1 MCWVWLQVPGI
12 TIKVLLQVS
21 GTMCWVWLQVS
32 VYWYLGR
39 ALCDMWV
46 SMDLL
51 CCTASILHLVAIAVD
66 RFWAVSNIDY
76 IRRRCARQILLM
88 IAIVWL
94 VSVAIS
100 IPPLFGWRHESDNPE
115 LSGVCM
121 ISQDHGY
128 TIFST
133 VGAFYCP
140 LVLMLVLNFKIYRAA
155 RYRIRRKGF
164 MARHAN
170 RPAHVPVPALHVQE
184 DTTARDARNSSGS
197 DVSQDGIS
205 VFRPSCIVNNEI
217 SRVDTGFDSNT
228 GDYEQQYSSY
238 YPGDSTTD
246 SNPNDSYYPLS
257 TEDPDPPPLSPP
269 PAPPPSSSRS
279 FTLGLPVLEMASEAG
294 DRSCG
299 ESGPCNPLLST
310 GYRTLSL
317 NHLTVPSA
325 QFLAL
330 PTAMAGSDRLSISD
344 ACPPR
349 KCSSVTTDS
358 LSLEECISLHLA
370 VPESSEIEVPDA
382 EQVAAS
388 DCDCGCHCHC
398 HHDCDC
404 GHDCHCHR
412 DDCDCGV
419 DCDCEDPAAAA
430 AAAATTTGTAADSR
444 LVQFDNRV
452 RVEGDT
458 DVSETSN
465 SLKPGEE
472 EGTSGEAQSYGEGDS
487 DWQQD
492 GAGDG
497 GEEEEDG
504 EGGDQRRERRGGEDS
519 GGRRDSNT
527 LRDIRRRSSAR
538 GAVDAGDRWD
548 SGEARRDSGEER
560 RDRRD
565 SAAGDGGGG
574 GGGGGGVDDEER
586 RDRRNSGDDTTTTS
600 CCSNNLLSVELSCMS
615 NGIRRH
621 HHHFHHKPQHQQEEQ
636 QERKGQHPAL
646 TVEPPVII
654 RKDSCSQFMSESR
667 CLATPSF
674 HSVSS
679 PSTTTTTTSGTC
691 SGHGGNQLAVPGP
704 GTVPVPQPVKSRANN
719 NTKRARNREKEKQRR
734 EKLEMRR
741 ERKAARVLG
750 IITGAFVLCWLPFFI
765 LALVGPFLPAHRFV
779 PPVVASL
786 FLWLGY
792 FNSLINPVIYTV
804 FNPSFRNAFRKIF
817 FKRMRSVG
825 R

>member
-1 MCWVWLQVPGI
+1 MPVSVHGLTCWLFLQLSVHRLKCWLLLRVSVHRL
-12 TIKVLLQVS
+12 TCWLLLLQVS
-21 GTMCWVWLQVS
+21 VHRLKCWLLLPVSVHRLKCWLLLPVSVHRLKCWLLLRVSVHRLTCWLLLLQVS

-100 IPPLFGWRHESDNPE
+100 IPPLFGWRHETDNPE
-115 LSGVCM
+115 LTGVCM

-133 VGAFYCP
+133 VGAFYFP

-164 MARHAN
+164 MARHN
-170 RPAHVPVPALHVQE
+170 HRPAHVPVPAVHVQE
-184 DTTARDARNSSGS
+184 DTTARDTRNSSGS

-205 VFRPSCIVNNEI
+205 MFHPSCIVNHEV
-217 SRVDTGFDSNT
+217 SHVDTGFDSNT
-228 GDYEQQYSSY
+228 GDYEQQSY

-246 SNPNDSYYPLS
+246 SNPNESYYPVD
-257 TEDPDPPPLSPP
+257 TEDPSPP
-269 PAPPPSSSRS
+269 PTPPPTSPS
-279 FTLGLPVLEMASEAG
+279 FILGVPFLEMASEAS
-294 DRSCG
+294 DRLCV
-299 ESGPCNPLLST
+299 ESSPSHSGSNHLLSPDH
-310 GYRTLSL
+310 RTLSS
-317 NHLTVPSA
+317 NHLTVPGA
-325 QFLAL
+325 HYLAVPAVSL
-330 PTAMAGSDRLSISD
+330 DRLSV
-344 ACPPR
+344 PG
-349 KCSSVTTDS
+349 TDS
-358 LSLEECISLHLA
+358 RKHSFVESLSSQESSSHLA
-370 VPESSEIEVPDA
+370 VPESSEIEVPDL
-382 EQVAAS
+382 EQVTVAE
-388 DCDCGCHCHC
+388 
-398 HHDCDC
+398 
-404 GHDCHCHR
+404 
-412 DDCDCGV
+412 
-419 DCDCEDPAAAA
+419 CEAPVATAAA
-430 AAAATTTGTAADSR
+430 AADSR

-465 SLKPGEE
+465 SLKAGEE
-472 EGTSGEAQSYGEGDS
+472 DGTSGEAQEDVEGDG
-487 DWQQD
+487 DLEQD
-492 GAGDG
+492 GRDG
-497 GEEEEDG
+497 GDDDQRPDRVPPVING
-504 EGGDQRRERRGGEDS
+504 DDVQGKGGGDSADPCGRGERGNSAGGDE
-519 GGRRDSNT
+519 
-527 LRDIRRRSSAR
+527 RS
-538 GAVDAGDRWD
+538 
-548 SGEARRDSGEER
+548 
-560 RDRRD
+560 DRRD
-565 SAAGDGGGG
+565 SAD
-574 GGGGGGVDDEER
+574 GVDR
-586 RDRRNSGDDTTTTS
+586 RDRRNSGDDAATTT
-600 CCSNNLLSVELSCMS
+600 CCSNNLLSVELSCMH
-615 NGIRRH
+615 NGNRH
-621 HHHFHHKPQHQQEEQ
+621 HRQHHQR
-636 QERKGQHPAL
+636 ERKEEAP
-646 TVEPPVII
+646 TVEPPVIV
-654 RKDSCSQFMSESR
+654 RTDSCSQFMSESR
-667 CLATPSF
+667 CLNTPSF

-691 SGHGGNQLAVPGP
+691 SGHGNQLTVPGL
-704 GTVPVPQPVKSRANN
+704 GTAPAPQPVKARANN

-765 LALVGPFLPAHRFV
+765 LALVGPFLPSHCFV
-779 PPVVASL
+779 PPVLASL

-817 FKRMRSVG
+817 FKRMRSVARG
-825 R
+825 